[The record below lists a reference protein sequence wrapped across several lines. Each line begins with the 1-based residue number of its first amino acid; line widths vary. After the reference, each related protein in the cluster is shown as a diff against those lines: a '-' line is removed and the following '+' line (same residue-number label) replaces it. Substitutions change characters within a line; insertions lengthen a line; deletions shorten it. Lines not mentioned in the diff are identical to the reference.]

1 MQIKCTTEITPVILA
16 NWGIKKHKIRFW
28 ASDKS
33 GDDSNQ
39 ESPIIAIVVSFLPR
53 FCLISFLSQF
63 CLIFPDTITLDPS
76 STPLTI
82 SQPHPNIPPQQ
93 VSPLSRTHLPL
104 VKHRHR
110 PCRRH
115 RHRCPMRVNLQPDPV
130 LLPMPSTR

>member
-39 ESPIIAIVVSFLPR
+39 ESPIIAIVVSFLSR
-53 FCLISFLSQF
+53 FCLIL
-63 CLIFPDTITLDPS
+63 PDTITFTSPPS
-76 STPLTI
+76 SLAI

-110 PCRRH
+110 PCLRL
-115 RHRCPMRVNLQPDPV
+115 RHRCPMLVNLHPDPV
-130 LLPMPSTR
+130 LLPKPSTR